1 MSMQEE
7 ILSSQIHIWVDG
19 MELQAGDMNAVAE
32 VVVEQ
37 QVHLPGMFTIR
48 LFDKDFTYLDG
59 GLFDLTKE
67 VEIKAELTTGSQV
80 SLIKG
85 EVTAL
90 EPNLEEGMLAELVVR
105 GFDKSH
111 RLYRE
116 TKSRA
121 FLNVKDSDL
130 ASQFAGSAGLLS
142 QVETTST
149 VYDHIFQHNQS
160 DMALLMQ
167 RAWRIG
173 YECFVSEGKLYFRK
187 PVTSGSGLQLTWGKD
202 LVSIFPRMTL
212 AEQVDEVIVRG
223 WDPEAQQAI
232 VGRATNGR
240 LYPANGESKNGASWA
255 STFGVGKRIIVDQP
269 VVSQAEADA
278 LAQARLDEVSGGFI
292 EAEGTAYR
300 RPDIKAG
307 MLVELKNVGT
317 RLSGNYLVTSATHV
331 FNPEGLNTRF
341 TVRGA
346 RTGSLVE
353 QMNGQEP
360 LQRWPGVV
368 TAVVTNTDDPND
380 WGRVKVKYPWM
391 TEEAESDWA
400 RVVSMGGGPNAGL
413 SATPEVGDEVAV
425 AFEHGDFN
433 RPFVL
438 GGLWNG
444 QHAIPAE
451 VSGGGTGE
459 RPLVRS
465 WHSRTGHFMAMHDNA
480 DNKVQIVTAAG
491 HIIVFDDANKKVE
504 VSTSGG
510 HKLILDDQG
519 KKAEVSSSGG
529 HKITLDDNGRKVSI
543 ESSGDIQIKSTA
555 NLKLEAGGMMDIKA
569 SGPVN
574 IKGAL
579 VNLN

>member
-1 MSMQEE
+1 MQEE
-7 ILSSQIHIWVDG
+7 VLSSQIHILISG
-19 MELQAGDMNAVAE
+19 SELTTDTMDDVAE

-48 LFDKDFTYLDG
+48 LFDKDFQHLDG

-67 VEIKAELTTGSQV
+67 VEIKAELATGSQV

-85 EVTAL
+85 EITAL
-90 EPNLEEGMLAELVVR
+90 EPSLDEGMLAQLVVR
-105 GFDKSH
+105 GFDKAH

-121 FLNVKDSDL
+121 FLNIKDSDL
-130 ASQFAGSAGLLS
+130 ASQFAGSAGLSS
-142 QVETTST
+142 QVDTTST
-149 VYDHIFQHNQS
+149 VYDHIFQQNQS

-173 YECFVSEGKLYFRK
+173 FECFVDEGKLYFRK
-187 PVTSGSGLQLTWGKD
+187 PVTSGSAMQLTWGTD
-202 LVSIFPRMTL
+202 LISFYPRMTL
-212 AEQVDEVIVRG
+212 AEQVDVVIVRG
-223 WDPEAQQAI
+223 WDPETQQAI
-232 VGRATNGR
+232 VGQATNGR
-240 LYPANGESKNGASWA
+240 LYPANGESKNGANWA
-255 STFGVGKRIIVDQP
+255 SSFGAGKRIIVDQP
-269 VVSQAEADA
+269 VASQAEANA
-278 LAQARLDEVSGGFI
+278 LAQARLDELSGGFI
-292 EAEGTAYR
+292 EAEGVAYR
-300 RPDIKAG
+300 RPDIRAG
-307 MLVELKNVGT
+307 KLVELKDVGT
-317 RLSGNYLVTSATHV
+317 RLGGTYLVTSATHV
-331 FNPEGLNTRF
+331 FNPEGLITRF

-346 RTGSLVE
+346 RTGSLIE
-353 QMNGQEP
+353 QMSAQEP
-360 LQRWPGVV
+360 LPRWTGVV

-380 WGRVKVKYPWM
+380 WGRVKVKYPWL
-391 TEEAESDWA
+391 TEDAESWWA
-400 RVVSMGGGPNAGL
+400 RVISMGGGPDAGL

-465 WHSRTGHFMAMHDNA
+465 WHSRTGHFIAMHDNA
-480 DNKVQIVTAAG
+480 DNKVEVQTAGG
-491 HIIVFDDANKKVE
+491 HVVLIDDANKKVE
-504 VSTSGG
+504 ISTSGG
-510 HKLILDDQG
+510 HKITLDDQE

-529 HKITLDDNGRKVSI
+529 HKITLDDNGRKINV
-543 ESSGDIQIKSTA
+543 ESSGDLQIKSAT
-555 NLKLEAGGMMDIKA
+555 NLKIEAGAMLDIKA

-574 IKGAL
+574 IKGAV